1 MTIPGVQ
8 TPLAAP
14 MVPLEHPAG
23 GTGLVT
29 APVGPL
35 AAALAGAPH
44 PPIQKL
50 DSGVGGR
57 SEKLQRFG
65 RILIQYSAANKT
77 DLASIFQKEKQ
88 KLIHIK

>member
-1 MTIPGVQ
+1 MTVPAVQ
-8 TPLAAP
+8 PPLAAP
-14 MVPLEHPAG
+14 IVPLEHPAG
-23 GTGLVT
+23 RGTCLVT
-29 APVGPL
+29 APGSL
-35 AAALAGAPH
+35 TGAPH

-65 RILIQYSAANKT
+65 RILIQYSAGNKT

-88 KLIHIK
+88 KLIHNK

>member
-1 MTIPGVQ
+1 MATPAVQ
-8 TPLAAP
+8 TPL
-14 MVPLEHPAG
+14 VPEAHPA

-57 SEKLQRFG
+57 RKKLQRFG
-65 RILIQYSAANKT
+65 RILIQYSAGNKT
-77 DLASIFQKEKQ
+77 NRSCINISKRKSEAHSK
-88 KLIHIK
+88 

>member
-1 MTIPGVQ
+1 MATPAVQ
-8 TPLAAP
+8 TPL
-14 MVPLEHPAG
+14 VPEAHPA

>member
-8 TPLAAP
+8 TPL
-14 MVPLEHPAG
+14 VPLEHPAG
-23 GTGLVT
+23 GTCLV
-29 APVGPL
+29 AAAVGP
-35 AAALAGAPH
+35 LAGAPH
-44 PPIQKL
+44 PPVQKL

-65 RILIQYSAANKT
+65 RILIQYSAGNKR

-88 KLIHIK
+88 ELIQNK

>member
-29 APVGPL
+29 APG
-35 AAALAGAPH
+35 ALTGAPH